1 MAYNPIYTNQTN
13 ASGERVSTNGYY
25 TGHHKGSILQDAKG
39 DNVPYS
45 VELNSVHVGTII
57 QDSSTGSM
65 PDVGVKFVQ
74 NLTECTSSN
83 NESIVAKGKELK
95 VTYTASTEHVLPST
109 ITVKIGGVIKTVTTD
124 YTFASGVLT
133 IQAAKVTGDVEVTV
147 TATSST

>member
-95 VTYTASTEHVLPST
+95 VTYTASTDYTLPST
-109 ITVKIGGVIKTVTTD
+109 VTVKIGGVTKTVTTD